1 MIENMKQPF
10 DISQLI
16 DELEPVRPMSLRRA
30 FMLPVGLTIAAVAVI
45 AAHAGIRTDLMAGA
59 PHPMFLLR
67 SGTLLLLGLV
77 CAATLLAMANP
88 GVGRQGHGWKT
99 ALAAAVLFPLAATI
113 LAFAGQPFGSS
124 GTMQSGIQC
133 LTYSLVGGLAT
144 AVPMVL
150 WLRRGAP
157 VATDKA
163 GWLTGLAAGGL
174 GAFAYNF
181 HCPFNSIVYTGFW
194 YSLAVGLCALLGRL
208 IVPRLI
214 RW

>member
-1 MIENMKQPF
+1 
-10 DISQLI
+10 
-16 DELEPVRPMSLRRA
+16 
-30 FMLPVGLTIAAVAVI
+30 
-45 AAHAGIRTDLMAGA
+45 
-59 PHPMFLLR
+59 MFLLR
-67 SGTLLLLGLV
+67 TGTLLLLGLV

-88 GVGRQGHGWKT
+88 GVSRHSHGWKI
-99 ALAAAVLFPLAATI
+99 ALAAALLFPLSATI
-113 LAFAGQPFGSS
+113 LAAADQPSGSS

-133 LTYSLVGGLAT
+133 LTYSLIGGT
-144 AVPMVL
+144 AIAIPMVR

-157 VATDKA
+157 VAPDKA

-181 HCPFNSIVYTGFW
+181 QCPFNSIVYTGFW
-194 YSLAVGLCALLGRL
+194 YSLATGLCALFGRL